1 MEEDNNHENPN
12 TNNNQPAP
20 SNSTSSPPHPSSPS
34 ASTGGS
40 KKGGGGG
47 KSGGKGGPDNGKF
60 RYRGVRQRS
69 WGKWVAEI
77 REPRKRTRKW
87 LGTFST
93 AEDAARAYDR
103 AALVLYGSRAQLN
116 LQPSLPAGSSST
128 ATPTASSSSS
138 SSQAARNSSAQT
150 LRPILPRPSS
160 SSSSFGFGGFN
171 PFAATSAYHPQQL
184 LHNVAVPDTT
194 PSLPFP
200 FSHHQLHHNNHF
212 QQLPNHPMMGS
223 TTTTYEDVGHQRQL
237 HQQGE
242 GHCLYD
248 DIGVLAGSV
257 GSGLSIS
264 NNATQPVHVAATGLG
279 QQDPGLHVGP
289 GSPGGVFWPQISG
302 EEYPAPSIWDYGDH
316 SLFDF

>member
-12 TNNNQPAP
+12 TNNQPAL

-34 ASTGGS
+34 AGCS

-128 ATPTASSSSS
+128 TSTASSSSS

-150 LRPILPRPSS
+150 LRPILPRPT
-160 SSSSFGFGGFN
+160 SFGFGGFS
-171 PFAATSAYHPQQL
+171 PYPAYHPQHL
-184 LHNVAVPDTT
+184 LHNVALPDTTT
-194 PSLPFP
+194 PSLPIP
-200 FSHHQLHHNNHF
+200 FSFHHNPATSHF
-212 QQLPNHPMMGS
+212 QHLPSHPMMGS
-223 TTTTYEDVGHQRQL
+223 SAAGTTSTTTYEDLGHQQRPQV
-237 HQQGE
+237 E
-242 GHCLYD
+242 GQHCLYD

-264 NNATQPVHVAATGLG
+264 NSAAQPVHVSGTVPGH
-279 QQDPGLHVGP
+279 QDPGLHVGP
-289 GSPGGVFWPQISG
+289 GSPEGSFWPQISG